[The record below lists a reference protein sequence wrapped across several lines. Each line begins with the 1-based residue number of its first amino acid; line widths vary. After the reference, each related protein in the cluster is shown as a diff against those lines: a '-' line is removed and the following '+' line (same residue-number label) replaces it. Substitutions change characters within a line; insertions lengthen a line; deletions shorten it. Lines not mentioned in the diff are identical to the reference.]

1 MAAARKKYAEITAA
15 VKNLKLLAAT
25 LVLNRNLASTANSN
39 RRSRMQS
46 LKMQLKSKL
55 KRRTR
60 VTSTTKTG

>member
-1 MAAARKKYAEITAA
+1 VAAARRKYAEITAA

-39 RRSRMQS
+39 RQSRIKS
-46 LKMQLKSKL
+46 LKMQLKSKS

-60 VTSTTKTG
+60 VTSTTRTG